1 MYDPNLHLLA
11 DNDELTHHWNLTRTI
26 GRPDRAMRP
35 LLQADRPWEGEQI
48 ACWGTVIHDPADGLF
63 KIWYQTWLED
73 FPAAHVSRSV
83 ICYAQSRDGLTWEK
97 PNLGVTM
104 YHGSTDHNVVYTVED
119 FDQPHQLDCFA
130 VLLEPEDPHPARR
143 FKMLAWVRSIETRFE
158 MGFISLFSADGIHWT
173 RHPGY
178 TIPRLGDRMGC
189 YRDHIRGRYVMN
201 SRQPWRN
208 LRGQLT
214 TKRQVAMAES
224 ADFLAWTEARPIMK
238 LDDDDGF
245 DDQFYGLTPFVWGNQ
260 YLGYLELYHRATE
273 HLDLQLVTSRD
284 GEHWT
289 RPARREP
296 FLTRGP
302 DGAWDETWVA
312 FTSNPPI
319 VQDDEMWLY
328 YDGRTG
334 GHQTDRRRGAIG
346 LARARRDR
354 FAGLTA
360 GIQEGEALTERIMV
374 GAPRLLLNL
383 NARCG
388 EVAVAVYDEE
398 GDPIEGYGRDDC
410 SAVSGD
416 QVDAEITWNGMN
428 LEPLEGRELYLR
440 LWIRYGT
447 LYAYRFDS

>member
-1 MYDPNLHLLA
+1 
-11 DNDELTHHWNLTRTI
+11 
-26 GRPDRAMRP
+26 
-35 LLQADRPWEGEQI
+35 
-48 ACWGTVIHDPADGLF
+48 
-63 KIWYQTWLED
+63 
-73 FPAAHVSRSV
+73 
-83 ICYAQSRDGLTWEK
+83 
-97 PNLGVTM
+97 
-104 YHGSTDHNVVYTVED
+104 
-119 FDQPHQLDCFA
+119 
-130 VLLEPEDPHPARR
+130 
-143 FKMLAWVRSIETRFE
+143 MLAWVRSIETRIE

-173 RHPGY
+173 RQPGY

-201 SRQPWRN
+201 SRQPWHN
-208 LRGQLT
+208 LRGHLT
-214 TKRQVAMAES
+214 TKRQIAMAES
-224 ADFLAWTEARPIMK
+224 TDFVAWTEARPIIK
-238 LDDDDGF
+238 LDDDDEI

-319 VQDDEMWLY
+319 VQNDEMWLY

-360 GIQEGEALTERIMV
+360 GIQEGEALTERVIV

-383 NARCG
+383 NAHCG

-398 GDPIEGYGRDDC
+398 GDPIEGYGRATTARPRQTIRWMRRSPGTARTSNRWKAARC
-410 SAVSGD
+410 TCGSGSATGRYTPIGSWIRRSLRALPAEDERTALRDYKGHGSGAGEFRGGCRL
-416 QVDAEITWNGMN
+416 DAPIQDIVAERGPRGQPKQRCIPAPHLDA
-428 LEPLEGRELYLR
+428 LEHALNEGRRGLGVE
-440 LWIRYGT
+440 T
-447 LYAYRFDS
+447 